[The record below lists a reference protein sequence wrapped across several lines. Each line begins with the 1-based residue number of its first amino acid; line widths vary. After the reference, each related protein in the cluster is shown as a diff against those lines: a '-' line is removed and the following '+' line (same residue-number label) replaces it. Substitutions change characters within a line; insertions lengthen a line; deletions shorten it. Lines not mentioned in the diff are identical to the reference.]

1 MAFLTLCKVLA
12 VPPTLTALRYI
23 FRACLCNSQ
32 SYGCGWI
39 TFIHRRGLKIV
50 HDLPDNQKGYRTKF
64 AYLYSSRGWN
74 IKTSFDIKPN
84 LSGFNNG
91 IPQDSFTDGVIIEYA
106 KMDVQLG
113 RKPMNVQL
121 NFILARSELENENLL
136 SAFCISLAID
146 RSKGR
151 RFFPLL
157 LYVYLFLTCDFSGV
171 AKENLKAKN
180 PDLMKKFNVMRFAQG
195 ANQRAAETGRLM
207 DIHARL
213 VYQNQ
218 SLMNQVSE
226 DLAKFKSL
234 LSAPK
239 MYKLRS
245 ERRARTARD
254 WLTSDEPEASSFL
267 GDLTAE
273 LMDDSFMISD
283 EKYRLAA
290 AELGINFDSLQ
301 QTAYQK
307 GDDALSNLA

>member
-1 MAFLTLCKVLA
+1 
-12 VPPTLTALRYI
+12 
-23 FRACLCNSQ
+23 
-32 SYGCGWI
+32 
-39 TFIHRRGLKIV
+39 
-50 HDLPDNQKGYRTKF
+50 
-64 AYLYSSRGWN
+64 
-74 IKTSFDIKPN
+74 
-84 LSGFNNG
+84 
-91 IPQDSFTDGVIIEYA
+91 
-106 KMDVQLG
+106 
-113 RKPMNVQL
+113 
-121 NFILARSELENENLL
+121 
-136 SAFCISLAID
+136 
-146 RSKGR
+146 
-151 RFFPLL
+151 
-157 LYVYLFLTCDFSGV
+157 
-171 AKENLKAKN
+171 
-180 PDLMKKFNVMRFAQG
+180 
-195 ANQRAAETGRLM
+195 M

-301 QTAYQK
+301 QTANQK
-307 GDDALSNLA
+307 GDEALSNLASALERESAVLIDPSWDEEEKKAWSEKIDEEVEKEALCLDLDKLALSPPSAPNLPESLALSKLESLCLDLSNLIINEGKNLQSLSKDLSEIEVEPFNIEYFVSLTPSLDEGGAGSPKSPQHVPGEDVDTFLNDI